1 MHAAYH
7 RGSDLGCSSSFAAQ
21 NASVPMSAE
30 RLAQLR
36 ALLADEPGDAFL
48 RYAIALELKRV
59 GNMEEAV
66 ADLEALLRDHPAHV
80 PSYYQMAVMLA
91 DLGRF
96 PEAMA
101 ACDAGMLHSTVAG
114 DQKAR
119 AELNA
124 LKGSIEDH
132 G

>member
-1 MHAAYH
+1 
-7 RGSDLGCSSSFAAQ
+7 
-21 NASVPMSAE
+21 
-30 RLAQLR
+30 
-36 ALLADEPGDAFL
+36 
-48 RYAIALELKRV
+48 
-59 GNMEEAV
+59 
-66 ADLEALLRDHPAHV
+66 
-80 PSYYQMAVMLA
+80 MAVMLA

-101 ACDAGMLHSTVAG
+101 ACAAGMLHSTVAG

>member
-1 MHAAYH
+1 MRAAYH

-80 PSYYQMAVMLA
+80 PS
-91 DLGRF
+91 
-96 PEAMA
+96 
-101 ACDAGMLHSTVAG
+101 
-114 DQKAR
+114 
-119 AELNA
+119 
-124 LKGSIEDH
+124 
-132 G
+132 

>member
-1 MHAAYH
+1 
-7 RGSDLGCSSSFAAQ
+7 
-21 NASVPMSAE
+21 MSAE

-119 AELNA
+119 AELNS